1 MGYMEVFHDYLAN
14 KKTADVARSEIEM
27 MLPKLLLKDSKADYF
42 KAH

>member
-27 MLPKLLLKDSKADYF
+27 MLPKLLHL
-42 KAH
+42 HQHLVGQR